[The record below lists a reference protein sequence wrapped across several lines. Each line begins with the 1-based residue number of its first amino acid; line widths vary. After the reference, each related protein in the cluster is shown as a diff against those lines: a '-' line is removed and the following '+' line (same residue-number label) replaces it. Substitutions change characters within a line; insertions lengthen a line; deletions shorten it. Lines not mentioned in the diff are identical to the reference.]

1 MWDNF
6 FEKFGSVVS
15 KYYMQLLSGL
25 KTTLII
31 AFSAFAIGVVLGTI
45 IAIVKVTPKY
55 RNWFLKILEKIFD
68 VYVTVV
74 RGTPVVVQLLLMY
87 FGLLAGSM
95 LTSTESGTMFV
106 AIIVFGLNSAA
117 YQSEFIRGAL
127 LSVDKGQLE
136 AGRALGLS
144 YSTSMLRIVI
154 PQAVKSVIPTMGNEL
169 ITLLKD
175 TSVAGYIAVIDITF
189 AVQRIVARN
198 YMALV
203 DYMIL
208 AVVYLVI
215 VLIVTLVLK
224 FIEKQ
229 LRKSDSRNVMT
240 RKKVSDKNFAA
251 ANAVS
256 VSGEM
261 TENKA
266 NDGGEKNE

>member
-1 MWDNF
+1 
-6 FEKFGSVVS
+6 
-15 KYYMQLLSGL
+15 
-25 KTTLII
+25 
-31 AFSAFAIGVVLGTI
+31 
-45 IAIVKVTPKY
+45 
-55 RNWFLKILEKIFD
+55 
-68 VYVTVV
+68 
-74 RGTPVVVQLLLMY
+74 
-87 FGLLAGSM
+87 
-95 LTSTESGTMFV
+95 
-106 AIIVFGLNSAA
+106 
-117 YQSEFIRGAL
+117 
-127 LSVDKGQLE
+127 
-136 AGRALGLS
+136 
-144 YSTSMLRIVI
+144 
-154 PQAVKSVIPTMGNEL
+154 
-169 ITLLKD
+169 
-175 TSVAGYIAVIDITF
+175 
-189 AVQRIVARN
+189 
-198 YMALV
+198 MALV

>member
-95 LTSTESGTMFV
+95 LTSTESGTSFTSSSGRV
-106 AIIVFGLNSAA
+106 AVTTS
-117 YQSEFIRGAL
+117 SEHVSPTVEHSCPFSFI
-127 LSVDKGQLE
+127 SVKPV
-136 AGRALGLS
+136 
-144 YSTSMLRIVI
+144 STL
-154 PQAVKSVIPTMGNEL
+154 
-169 ITLLKD
+169 
-175 TSVAGYIAVIDITF
+175 
-189 AVQRIVARN
+189 
-198 YMALV
+198 
-203 DYMIL
+203 
-208 AVVYLVI
+208 
-215 VLIVTLVLK
+215 
-224 FIEKQ
+224 
-229 LRKSDSRNVMT
+229 
-240 RKKVSDKNFAA
+240 
-251 ANAVS
+251 
-256 VSGEM
+256 
-261 TENKA
+261 
-266 NDGGEKNE
+266 